1 MATLVN
7 YTRKTDPL
15 SCSADENTFYIYKSL
30 SFQPRGEREKLIS
43 VRLVIGSI
51 FLFGLQVDGPVI
63 VIKGSVC
70 VCVCVC
76 VGGGGGG
83 LGEL

>member
-1 MATLVN
+1 MKIRFAFINRFLFN
-7 YTRKTDPL
+7 P
-15 SCSADENTFYIYKSL
+15 EG
-30 SFQPRGEREKLIS
+30 RGTGGGWGEKLIS

-70 VCVCVC
+70 VCVCVW
-76 VGGGGGG
+76 GGGGGG
-83 LGEL
+83 VRGFIS